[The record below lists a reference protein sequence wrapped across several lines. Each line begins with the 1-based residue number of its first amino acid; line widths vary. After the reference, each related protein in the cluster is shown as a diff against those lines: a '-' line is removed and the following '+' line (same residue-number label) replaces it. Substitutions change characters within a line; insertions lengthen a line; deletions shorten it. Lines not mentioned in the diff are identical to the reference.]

1 MKVENLQTLKI
12 HIFRDDEQF
21 ERLVESG
28 DVDETAMHLTPDEGI
43 DLPSC
48 SSSDNG
54 KFLRVVDGKPVWE
67 TIPNVS
73 EVGM

>member
-1 MKVENLQTLKI
+1 MTVENLQTLKI
-12 HIFRDDEQF
+12 HELSFEQF
-21 ERLVESG
+21 KRLVEAG
-28 DVDETAMHLTPDEGI
+28 EYDETAIYLTPDEGI

-54 KFLRVVDGKPVWE
+54 KFLRVVDGKPAWE
-67 TIPNVS
+67 TIPNVA